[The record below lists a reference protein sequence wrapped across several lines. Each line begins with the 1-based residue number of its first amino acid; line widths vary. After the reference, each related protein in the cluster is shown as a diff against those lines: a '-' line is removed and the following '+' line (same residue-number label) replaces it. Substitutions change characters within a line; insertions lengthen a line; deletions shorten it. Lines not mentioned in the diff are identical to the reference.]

1 MMEANLDPPL
11 SALFGSRTRL
21 LTMAVLANADEPLT
35 GYRVA
40 KVAGLPRTKVYP
52 EIRKGV
58 SSGLLVR
65 VGSGYRMDDPD
76 VRDLL
81 RKRVRIR
88 WYDEWNRSRGS
99 RGESVERELSQ
110 IRASLKGVRT
120 YDPNNRIPASAIR
133 ELKRSPEKNRILRR
147 LGLRPSTRK
156 D

>member
-1 MMEANLDPPL
+1 MEPHLDPSL

-58 SSGLLVR
+58 RAGLLVR
-65 VGSGYRMDDPD
+65 DGPGYRMNDPD
-76 VRDLL
+76 VKDLL

-88 WYDEWNRSRGS
+88 WYDEWNRARGTT
-99 RGESVERELSQ
+99 GESVERELSR
-110 IRASLKGVRT
+110 IRASLEGVRT
-120 YDPNNRIPASAIR
+120 FNPSNRIPKLAIR
-133 ELKRSPEKNRILRR
+133 ELRRDPEKNRILRR

-156 D
+156 E